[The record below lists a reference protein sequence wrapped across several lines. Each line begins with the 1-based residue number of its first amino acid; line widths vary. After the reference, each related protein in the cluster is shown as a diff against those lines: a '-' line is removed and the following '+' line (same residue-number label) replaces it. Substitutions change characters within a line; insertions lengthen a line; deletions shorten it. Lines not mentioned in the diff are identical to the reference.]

1 MLRSALLRRA
11 LARSI
16 PFHAPLLA
24 ASLLAFIPA
33 HASADNPAD
42 FPLRVHIFQRTE
54 HSHYF
59 RGTLDWVDGD
69 GRANLFENG
78 QPRGFD
84 FGFHCGDRIMTS
96 SGFETY
102 PARWK
107 KNGRTLEILY
117 PVMGKPGATH
127 SCELK
132 VNMKDFAYFRRQG
145 NLETEPSAAFRQ
157 WMEKHDYDPE
167 HGKNEPIN
175 REPRPPYQG
184 AAPSPQQ

>member
-1 MLRSALLRRA
+1 MYRCVLCLRALSRSA
-11 LARSI
+11 
-16 PFHAPLLA
+16 PFAASMLA
-24 ASLLAFIPA
+24 ACLFAALPMQ
-33 HASADNPAD
+33 ASADKLAD

-54 HSHYF
+54 HTHYF
-59 RGTLDWVDGD
+59 RGVLDWVEGD
-69 GRANLFENG
+69 GRANLFEDS

-84 FGFHCGDRIMTS
+84 FEFHCGDRLMTS

-145 NLETEPSAAFRQ
+145 NLETEPTAAFRQ
-157 WMEKHDYDPE
+157 WMERHDYDPE

-184 AAPSPQQ
+184 AAPEPQP